1 MSKKITKKDEVEENI
16 LNLINKANR
25 PYNYQMVEAAFPS
38 MGKTQ
43 IVKTLKSLGEQG
55 KLTFKEN
62 NKAIIYWRIQD
73 TGPKLDEQGYEIP
86 QESIHDLNRKLD
98 GINRQLE
105 VEQDTLKSLISQ
117 SKQLNNQLSD
127 DQIQKEVDQLST
139 ENKELESKLLTFQT
153 KEIMSDKDKQ
163 RLDDTIKK
171 ARSEWI
177 KRKALFRDI
186 LDQVLERSNKKKK
199 DLQED
204 IGWETDEDLKIQMI
218 PDYSKPLPQQNLS
231 STNDESPYKKQKR

>member
-25 PYNYQMVEAAFPS
+25 PYNYQMIEAAFPS

-55 KLTFKEN
+55 KLSFKEN
-62 NKAIIYWRIQD
+62 NKAIIYWRVQD

-98 GINRQLE
+98 GINKQLE

-117 SKQLNNQLSD
+117 TKQLNNQLSD
-127 DQIQKEVDQLST
+127 EQIQKEINQLST
-139 ENKELESKLLTFQT
+139 ENKELESKLLAFQT

-163 RLDDTIKK
+163 RLDETIKK

-218 PDYSKPLPQQNLS
+218 PDYSKPLPQQT